1 MSPALIPDAP
11 ASGATTDEED
21 PPLSALAGEE
31 PVPIPPELVSG
42 AAGGPLSEGQ
52 ARLWAL
58 VLHARAVPCHLRHDG
73 EGWTL
78 LVPPTCRATAV
89 TELRLFEEENR
100 HWPPP
105 DHPLPPLAGETLAT
119 LSVLLLLAIFH
130 NITRLDLT
138 PLVARTPDWTGLG
151 EVHAALIREGEWWR
165 LVTALTLHA
174 GVVHLLGNLAI
185 GGIFALSLCRDLGS
199 GLAWCLILGSG
210 ALGNLLNSLIQAP
223 DHRSLGAST
232 AVFGA
237 VGILAAA
244 GIVRSRHNRGTR
256 RYLPPAAAA
265 LALLALLGTEGKE
278 TDLGAHLC
286 GFLSGLLLGGGAVL
300 TMAKRGRPGR
310 RLTLL
315 LALLAALI
323 VVWAWDQALA
333 TPRS

>member
-1 MSPALIPDAP
+1 MSPALTPDVP
-11 ASGATTDEED
+11 TSGAMTDGED
-21 PPLSALAGEE
+21 PTLSAVTGEE

-42 AAGGPLSEGQ
+42 VAGGPLSDER

-73 EGWTL
+73 EGWSL
-78 LVPPTCRATAV
+78 LVPHSCRDTAV

-105 DHPLPPLAGETLAT
+105 DHPVPPLAGETLAT
-119 LSVLLLLAIFH
+119 LSVLFLLAIFH
-130 NITRLDLT
+130 NITRLDLA
-138 PLVARTPDWTGLG
+138 PLVAHTPDWTGLG
-151 EVHAALIREGEWWR
+151 DAHAALIREGEWWR

-174 GVVHLLGNLAI
+174 GAVHLLGNLAI

-244 GIVRSRHNRGTR
+244 GIVHSRHNRGMR

-265 LALLALLGTEGKE
+265 LGLLALLGTEGKE

-286 GFLSGLLLGGGAVL
+286 GFLSGLLLGGGVVL
-300 TMAKRGRPGR
+300 TMVRRGRPGK

-315 LALLAALI
+315 LALLAALV
-323 VVWAWDQALA
+323 VVWAWCQALA